1 FRQTEASSPF
11 SRTLRWPSKN
21 MRVDLGEVIVP
32 VLSNTIQ
39 SILAIFSTT
48 AVFLIYILFRSK
60 MLNAAESVKGEL
72 SANAHGH
79 AMINTAVNA
88 FHALAVS
95 PPNSQ

>member
-1 FRQTEASSPF
+1 
-11 SRTLRWPSKN
+11 

-95 PPNSQ
+95 PPNRDRKSTRLNSSHVKISYAVFCL